1 MLRNLL
7 RSMLL
12 ISLLLSACGGASGL
26 GSHKLKVVAT
36 FSVLGDLAAIV
47 GGDEI
52 QLTTLAGPGVD
63 SHTFSPTAA
72 DTAAVAD
79 ADIVFENGLQ
89 FEPWLDALYTSSG
102 SKAARV
108 VVSKGI
114 TPLTVEDN
122 SQTVTDPHIWHD
134 VTYAVQAVRA
144 IRDELVSA
152 DAKNATAYKSNAGV
166 FIARLQELDTWV
178 YVQVNK
184 LPEDRRKLVTTH
196 DSFGYLAKRYGFQI
210 IGTVLPA
217 STEGASPSA
226 QQVAALVEA
235 VKAAGVPAIF
245 GENVTNNS
253 LLQQVADEAG
263 VKAVTTLYT
272 DALGPA
278 GSGGETYEKMMRSN
292 VLTIVAALL
301 K

>member
-1 MLRNLL
+1 
-7 RSMLL
+7 MLL
-12 ISLLLSACGGASGL
+12 IGLMLAACGGASGL
-26 GSHKLKVVAT
+26 GGHKLKVVAT
-36 FSVLGDLAAIV
+36 FSVLGDLAATV
-47 GGDEI
+47 GGDQI

-63 SHTFSPTAA
+63 SHTFLPTAA

-102 SKAARV
+102 SKAARG
-108 VVSKGI
+108 VVSKGV
-114 TPLTVEDN
+114 TPLTVVEN
-122 SQTVTDPHIWHD
+122 GQTVTDPHIWHD

-152 DAKNATAYKSNAGV
+152 DAKNAAAYKSNAGV

-210 IGTVLPA
+210 IGTVLPT

-226 QQVAALVEA
+226 RQVAALVEA

-278 GSGGETYEKMMRSN
+278 GSEGETYEKMMRFN
-292 VLTIVAALL
+292 VLAIVAALL